1 MKTEGIFHDRAK
13 PVLEVETDTAYQS
26 VRTTRRLSPC
36 GGGADRSLKILAH
49 LHMLLFRSHQCDPSY
64 GCPTT
69 PTACG
74 NARARHHQRMTAF
87 LVDDL
92 DSTSAILPVR
102 TDQGTELPIWVLT
115 CRAFRR
121 PRAKLTRL
129 EMRAADGTQMLYLTD
144 EARFHQKLPFLTRRA
159 AASPTELRVGW
170 RTYY

>member
-1 MKTEGIFHDRAK
+1 
-13 PVLEVETDTAYQS
+13 
-26 VRTTRRLSPC
+26 
-36 GGGADRSLKILAH
+36 
-49 LHMLLFRSHQCDPSY
+49 
-64 GCPTT
+64 
-69 PTACG
+69 
-74 NARARHHQRMTAF
+74 MTAF

-102 TDQGTELPIWVLT
+102 TDQGTELPIWVLP